1 MDESGTVWTPESSVV
16 DGETA
21 AGTHGI
27 ATREDVSE
35 LRLTVTDASGNP
47 STASEAV

>member
-1 MDESGTVWTPESSVV
+1 VDESGTVWTSESSVV

-27 ATREDVSE
+27 GTREDVSE
-35 LRLTVTDASGNP
+35 RRLTVTEAADNS